1 MVQDLGPQSSSS
13 ITYDP
18 VFAPTSAQS
27 IAGDNM
33 VSVHQGRA
41 SAMSMSMTAGSG
53 TDKEVYLKDVV
64 ARLAATEEIVRPLQL
79 LPDQF
84 TTLQTTV
91 ADQQQQQAAF
101 NIALTR
107 VENTVWDR
115 GLGGGNGRRRN
126 LGNEDD
132 DPDCPQA
139 GISQVRW
146 HERPTSVAQSL

>member
-1 MVQDLGPQSSSS
+1 
-13 ITYDP
+13 
-18 VFAPTSAQS
+18 
-27 IAGDNM
+27 
-33 VSVHQGRA
+33 
-41 SAMSMSMTAGSG
+41 MSMSMTAGSG